1 MRRRVV
7 VGFDGTLRARA
18 AVARAITLAKRK
30 RDSEIV
36 VVCTHDR
43 PPDFSHAPF
52 LIGHIDESQWFR
64 EWSEQATEDLEHEV
78 ARIRLAGVEAS
89 STCGYDDPVDLLE
102 KIAEEVGADYIVVP
116 DDREG
121 LLHDLIIG
129 SIARRLMQ
137 TSSVPVLPVR
147 GDE

>member
-7 VGFDGTLRARA
+7 VGFDGTLNARA

-30 RDSEIV
+30 PGSEIV
-36 VVCTHDR
+36 VVCTHNR

-64 EWSEQATEDLEHEV
+64 EWAERATEDLEHEV
-78 ARIRLAGVEAS
+78 ARIRLAGVDAR
-89 STCGYDDPVDLLE
+89 STCGYEDPVELLE
-102 KIAEEVGADYIVVP
+102 TIADQVGAEYIVVP

-121 LLHDLIIG
+121 LLHDLVMG
-129 SIARRLMQ
+129 SIAKRLMQ
-137 TSSVPVLPVR
+137 TSAVPVLAVR
-147 GDE
+147 DDE